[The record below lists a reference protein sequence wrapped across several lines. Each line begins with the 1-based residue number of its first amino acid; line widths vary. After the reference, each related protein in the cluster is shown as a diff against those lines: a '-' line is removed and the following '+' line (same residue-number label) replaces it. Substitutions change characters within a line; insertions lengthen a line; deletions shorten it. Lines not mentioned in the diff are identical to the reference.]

1 MTIIWFIVW
10 LIADSIGD
18 REPLRFDP
26 VNWWAATLILSVAL
40 DINRPQ
46 VLPRRPKRSGA
57 GGADLP
63 TPE

>member
-1 MTIIWFIVW
+1 VTIIWFIVW

-46 VLPRRPKRSGA
+46 VLPRRPK
-57 GGADLP
+57 
-63 TPE
+63 